1 MCAHRDLHLRRKVKT
16 MILIR
21 DTDEGCSFQVRL
33 QPRARKS
40 GVQGESGEALK
51 IAVNAPPVEG
61 RANAALIEYLA
72 EFLKVP
78 RRSVTIATGEHS
90 RLKTVRV
97 MGVSA
102 EEARRRFSPR

>member
-1 MCAHRDLHLRRKVKT
+1 
-16 MILIR
+16 MIPIR

-40 GVQGESGEALK
+40 GFQGESGEALK
-51 IAVNAPPVEG
+51 VAVNAPPIEG

-72 EFLKVP
+72 EFLKVS
-78 RRSVTIATGEHS
+78 RRSVTIASGERS
-90 RLKTVRV
+90 RLKMVRV
-97 MGVSA
+97 QGVSA